1 MTRSTFSSRP
11 PAIGLI
17 ALFTCVGL
25 ASLAASQ
32 ELRVG
37 VQSHVRALDVQAETS
52 NAGAQF
58 LHNIY
63 DTLLEIDT
71 TAQQLK
77 FKPGLAVSWQRV
89 AGDTLEIKLR
99 PNVKFHD
106 GSVMTADDV
115 AFSLNRVFKIALPA
129 FRSSNGR
136 FFYNFDRAE
145 AVDAS
150 TVRVV
155 AKKPDPLMEI
165 LLAARNAGV
174 TSKAHVERVGFDQ
187 SGLAPIGTGP
197 YRVASFKPNQ
207 EVILERFDDF
217 WGEKAPLQRIRYVRI
232 PEMAPRITALVNG
245 DVDFIVQIP
254 PDQEHLLRNRPN
266 IKLVG
271 TAWPMFHVYVLNM
284 SVPPLDNPKIRRA
297 LNLAIDRDALVK
309 ALWDG
314 KAVVPK
320 SHQFPGTASEIPG
333 VNLIRFDPA
342 EAQKLLREAGYSGAP
357 ITLNFQQHYYTYG
370 NLAAQAVADMWKDVG
385 INVKLQVIE
394 GFGQDPKTLMTR
406 DWSNPLYY
414 PDLLGAFDTHWTKSS
429 WVSRDKFFL
438 PELAP
443 EWEKLYSVIRFS
455 LDPNERRAAHKR
467 LLEVG
472 ETELVPWVLLYQPYE
487 SFAMNDR
494 VTWSIP
500 HNVRPYVL
508 SFRAGEISVRK

>member
-1 MTRSTFSSRP
+1 MTNCTTTPTPRIILLSA
-11 PAIGLI
+11 AIA
-17 ALFTCVGL
+17 ALL
-25 ASLAASQ
+25 ANPTMAQ

-37 VQSHVRALDVQAETS
+37 VQSHVRALDVQAETT

-58 LHNIY
+58 LHNIF
-63 DTLLEIDT
+63 DTLIEIDT
-71 TAQQLK
+71 TSQQLK
-77 FKPGLAVSWQRV
+77 FKPGLAESWKRIG
-89 AGDTLEIKLR
+89 GDTLELKLR
-99 PNVKFHD
+99 PNVRFHD
-106 GSVMTADDV
+106 GSAMTAADV
-115 AFSLNRVFKIALPA
+115 VYSLSRVFKAENPA

-145 AVDAS
+145 VVDS
-150 TVRVV
+150 GTVRVV
-155 AKKPDPLMEI
+155 AKKPDPLMEV

-174 TSKAHVERVGFDQ
+174 TSKAYVERVGFDQ

-197 YRVASFKPNQ
+197 YRVGSFKPNQ
-207 EVILERFDDF
+207 ELVLERFEEF

-245 DVDFIVQIP
+245 DVDFIVQLP
-254 PDQEHLLRNRPN
+254 PDQEHLLRGRQNV
-266 IKLVG
+266 KLVG

-297 LNLAIDRDALVK
+297 LNLAIDREALVK

-314 KAVVPK
+314 KALVPK

-333 VNLIRFDPA
+333 INLIRFDPT
-342 EAQKLLREAGYSGAP
+342 EAKKLLREAGYGGAP

-385 INVKLQVIE
+385 INVRLQVIE
-394 GFGQDPKTLMTR
+394 GFGQDPKTLMMR

-429 WVSRDKFFL
+429 WVSRDKFFR
-438 PELAP
+438 PELTP
-443 EWEKLYSVIRFS
+443 EWEKLYEVIRFS
-455 LDPNERRAAHKR
+455 LDQKERQAAHRR

-472 ETELVPWVLLYQPYE
+472 ETELVPWILLYQPYE
-487 SFAMNDR
+487 SFAMSDR

-508 SFRAGEISVRK
+508 SFRAGEVSVRK